1 MYDGSAWWFVNGLRP
16 QLGENVMGKIASAI
30 VAVTLAAGPLLLP
43 ASARAENGQIAAGV
57 VGGLIGGALLG
68 GALAARPAPPPPPVY
83 YAPEPVYVEE
93 PLCRV
98 VHERFWDGYGWQIR
112 RVQVCN

>member
-1 MYDGSAWWFVNGLRP
+1 M
-16 QLGENVMGKIASAI
+16 MGKITLAI

-43 ASARAENGQIAAGV
+43 APARAENGQIAAGV
-57 VGGLIGGALLG
+57 VGGLIGGVLLG
-68 GALAARPAPPPPPVY
+68 GALASRPAPPPSVY

-93 PLCRV
+93 PVCRV
-98 VHERFWDGYGWQIR
+98 VRERYWDGYGWSFR

>member
-1 MYDGSAWWFVNGLRP
+1 
-16 QLGENVMGKIASAI
+16 MGKIASTI
-30 VAVTLAAGPLLLP
+30 VAVTLATTPLLLSMP
-43 ASARAENGQIAAGV
+43 ARAENGQIAAGV

-68 GALAARPAPPPPPVY
+68 GALAARPAPPPPVY

-93 PLCRV
+93 PVCRV
-98 VHERFWDGYGWQIR
+98 VHERYWDGYGWQLR

>member
-1 MYDGSAWWFVNGLRP
+1 MC
-16 QLGENVMGKIASAI
+16 KIASAI
-30 VAVTLAAGPLLLP
+30 VVVTLAASPVLLP
-43 ASARAENGQIAAGV
+43 APANAENGQIAAGV

-68 GALAARPAPPPPPVY
+68 GALASRPAPPPVY

-93 PLCRV
+93 PACRLV
-98 VHERFWDGYGWQIR
+98 RERYWDGYGWVYR